1 MPTILPLESLSIS
14 PRAQG
19 QHKRDEYF
27 RCSVNPQHRHIS
39 RQFGII
45 SSEQCNAMK
54 YLLQLV
60 YDKIPRSRLGDFMVP
75 LMKTRYWPLLPENT
89 GVLEEGYHHW
99 SLALPPSLS
108 SALSSKLSST
118 SSSGSFAAT
127 FSYVV
132 SSLVFPRLK

>member
-89 GVLEEGYHHW
+89 GVLERRVTTIGPWHCPLRYHPHYHPNCHPHHHLDHLRQHFRTW
-99 SLALPPSLS
+99 
-108 SALSSKLSST
+108 
-118 SSSGSFAAT
+118 
-127 FSYVV
+127 
-132 SSLVFPRLK
+132 FPRWSFHV